1 MNNNEDK
8 GGLFGN
14 LNNSGNNISLFGN
27 NLNNKNALFGSSD
40 GNKILFG
47 KVENGNSNNKSLFG

>member
-8 GGLFGN
+8 GGLFGS
-14 LNNSGNNISLFGN
+14 LSNSGNNMSLFGN
-27 NLNNKNALFGSSD
+27 NLNNKNALFGSND

-47 KVENGNSNNKSLFG
+47 KVENDNNKSLFS